1 MTTITW
7 TVSALDR
14 RTSDGFVTTAHW
26 QCVGVDGD
34 ISDSVY
40 STCSFDGE
48 LVVPYDNL
56 TEADVLAWVWS
67 SVDKDATEAAVQ
79 AKIDAQKNP
88 VSATGVPW

>member
-1 MTTITW
+1 MTVTWTITN
-7 TVSALDR
+7 LDR
-14 RTSDGFVTTAHW
+14 RTSDGFVTAAHW
-26 QCVGVDGD
+26 TATAVDGD

-79 AKIDAQKNP
+79 AKIDAKKNP
-88 VSATGVPW
+88 VSASGLPW